1 MKKTDIFAGKTTLI
15 SLFMNV
21 LLKKIGLSLLT
32 LAALSLSSCTQAP
45 QYDYETVPNDP
56 LQARIYTLDNGLKVY
71 MTVNKDEPRIQTYI
85 AVRVG
90 GKNDPAETTGL
101 AHYFEHL
108 MFKGTTHFGTQNY
121 EAEKPLLDQIEQ
133 QFEVYRKTT
142 DEAERKAIYHVID
155 SLSYEAS
162 KYAIPNEYD
171 KLMAAIGANGTNAY
185 TSYDVT
191 CYTEDIP
198 SNEVENWAKIQ
209 AERFKNCV
217 IRGFHTELETV
228 YEEKNMSL
236 TRDSRKVSEAM
247 LSALFP
253 HHPYGT
259 QTVLGTQEH
268 LKNPSITNIKNY
280 YKEWYVPNNMAIC
293 LSGDFDPDQMIATL
307 DKYFGDMQPNPN
319 LPKLNL
325 AKEEPI
331 TTPITREVLGLEA
344 ENITLAWRFPGAAS
358 KEMET
363 LQIVSQILYN
373 GQAGLFDL
381 DLMQQQKVLSAFCYP
396 DALSDYGVLMM
407 QARPKAGQTL
417 DEVKDL
423 LLAEVKKLRD
433 GDFDE
438 KMMEA
443 NINNFKLYQLY
454 QTGSNAGRADWFV
467 QSFVNGSN
475 WADEV
480 TALDRMSK
488 LTKEDI
494 VAFANQYLKEDNY
507 AVIYKRQG
515 KDPNEKKIDKPQIT
529 PIAMNRDTASAFLKD
544 LQASAAAAT
553 PIEPVFLDYNKDLS
567 RLTTSKG
574 VPVLYKQNTDNDLFE
589 LVYLFDMGNNQDKAL
604 GLAAQYLEYLGT
616 SDMTPE
622 QVKSEFYRMACSFYV
637 SPGNRRTYVTLSGLN
652 EYMPQAMAL
661 FEKLLADA
669 QVNKEA
675 YSNLVA
681 DQLKKRA
688 DAKLNQMQ
696 NFSRLMNYVY
706 YGPKNPA
713 NTLLSEAELKSKNP
727 QELVDRIHGLNSYK
741 HRILYYG
748 PSTGNELLAVL
759 DKEHKTP
766 ATLKDVPTE
775 GNIEMQPSKETRVFL
790 APYDA
795 KNIYLSQYSN
805 RGEKYETA
813 LEPSRQLYNEYFG
826 GGMNSIVF
834 QEMRESRGLAY
845 SAWAGYNS
853 PNYKDEDYYF
863 LSQIATQSDKMID
876 AINTFNEIINNMP
889 QSEAAFKLAKEGMIA
904 RLRTDR
910 VIKSGVLW
918 NYINAQDMGETEDS
932 RIRLYNDIQHMTLND
947 VIDFQQKWVKGRTYY
962 YGILGNK
969 KDLDMEALKKI
980 GPVTELTTEDIFGY

>member
-1 MKKTDIFAGKTTLI
+1 MNTL
-15 SLFMNV
+15 F
-21 LLKKIGLSLLT
+21 KKIGLPLLT
-32 LAALSLSSCTQAP
+32 LAALSLSSCTGEK
-45 QYDYETVPNDP
+45 YKYETVPNDP

-71 MTVNKDEPRIQTYI
+71 MSVNKDEPRIQTYI

-133 QFEVYRKTT
+133 QFEIYRKTT
-142 DEAERKAIYHVID
+142 DEAERKAIYHTID

-162 KYAIPNEYD
+162 KYSIPNEYD

-198 SNEVENWAKIQ
+198 SNQVENWAKIQ
-209 AERFKNCV
+209 AERFQNCV

-236 TRDSRKVSEAM
+236 TQDSRKVIENMFA
-247 LSALFP
+247 ALFP

-259 QTVLGTQEH
+259 QTVLGTQDH

-280 YKEWYVPNNMAIC
+280 YKKWYVPNNMAIC
-293 LSGDFDPDQMIATL
+293 LSGDFDPDQMIATI
-307 DKYFGDMQPNPN
+307 DKYFGGLQPNPN
-319 LPKLNL
+319 LPTLNL
-325 AKEEPI
+325 PKEEPI
-331 TTPITREVLGLEA
+331 TAPIVREVLGPEA
-344 ENITLAWRFPGAAS
+344 ENVTLAWRFPGAAS
-358 KEMET
+358 KELET
-363 LQIVSQILYN
+363 LNIVSQILYN

-381 DLMQQQKVLSAFCYP
+381 DLTQQQKTLSAYSFAYP
-396 DALSDYGVLMM
+396 LADYSILLM
-407 QARPKAGQTL
+407 QARPKTGQTL

-423 LLAEVKKLRD
+423 LLGEVKKLRE

-438 KMMEA
+438 KMLEA

-454 QTGSNAGRADWFV
+454 QLGSNAGRADWFV

-480 TALDRMSK
+480 TSLDRMSK
-488 LTKEDI
+488 LTKQDI
-494 VAFANQYLKEDNY
+494 VDFANQYLTDQNY
-507 AVIYKRQG
+507 AIIYKRQG

-529 PIAMNRDTASAFLKD
+529 PIAMNRDTVSAFLKD
-544 LQASAAAAT
+544 LQASAAAVA

-567 RLTTSKG
+567 QLTAKNG
-574 VPVLYKQNTDNDLFE
+574 VSVLYKQNTSDDLFE
-589 LVYLFDMGNNQDKAL
+589 LVYLFDMGNNQDRAL

-622 QVKSEFYRMACSFYV
+622 QVKSEFYRMACSFSV
-637 SPGNRRTYVTLSGLN
+637 TPGQRRTYVTLSGLN

-661 FEKLLADA
+661 FEKLLNDA
-669 QVNKEA
+669 QVNPDA
-675 YSNLVA
+675 YTNLVA
-681 DQLKKRA
+681 DQLKARQN
-688 DAKLNQMQ
+688 AKLNQRV

-713 NTLLSEAELKSKNP
+713 TNVLSEAELKGMNP
-727 QELVDRIHGLNSYK
+727 QDLVDRIHGLDGYK

-748 PSTGNELLAVL
+748 PSTSDELLAVL
-759 DKEHKTP
+759 DKEHQTP
-766 ATLKDVPTE
+766 ATLKEVPTE
-775 GNIEMQPSKETRVFL
+775 GNFVMQPTNETKVFF
-790 APYDA
+790 APYEA

-805 RGEKYETA
+805 RGDKYDTTI
-813 LEPSRQLYNEYFG
+813 EPSRQLYNEYFG

-845 SAWAGYNS
+845 SAWAGYNK
-853 PNYKDEDYYF
+853 PGYRNEDYVF
-863 LSQIATQSDKMID
+863 ISQIATQSDKMLD
-876 AINTFNEIINNMP
+876 AINTFNDIINNMP
-889 QSEAAFKLAKEGMIA
+889 ESEAAFKLAKEGMLA
-904 RLRTDR
+904 RLRTER
-910 VIKSGVLW
+910 INKSAVLW
-918 NYINAQDMGETEDS
+918 DYIDAQDMGETVDS
-932 RIRLYNDIQHMTLND
+932 RIKLYNDVQNMTLKD
-947 VIDFQQKWVKGRTYY
+947 VMDFQQKWVKDRTYY
-962 YGILGNK
+962 YGILGDK
-969 KDLDMEALKKI
+969 KDLDMEALKKM
-980 GPVTELTTEDIFGY
+980 GPVVELKTEDIFGY